1 VNTEP
6 RQEIEVKLRI
16 DAAGAWR
23 ERLAALGAEP
33 CLARAREFDLVF
45 DTPASTLRAAGVLL
59 RLRRRDG
66 GGALTLKR
74 PVAGGAAAYK
84 VREEIESGVS
94 DPDAVEAI
102 LLGLG
107 LSPCFAYEKFR
118 AGYRLDGALVLVD
131 ETPIGDFLEIEG
143 EPAAIERA
151 AARLGFS
158 RADFITA
165 SYRSLFLQAGGSGD
179 MLFRP

>member
-1 VNTEP
+1 MNTEP
-6 RQEIEVKLRI
+6 RLEIEVKLRI
-16 DAAGAWR
+16 AAAEPWR
-23 ERLAALGAEP
+23 GRLAALGAEP
-33 CLARAREFDLVF
+33 CLGRTRELDRVF
-45 DTPASTLRAAGVLL
+45 DMPAGTLGAAGLLL
-59 RLRRRDG
+59 RLRRRG
-66 GGALTLKR
+66 NSGALTLKR
-74 PVAGGAAAYK
+74 PAAGGAAAYK
-84 VREEIESGVS
+84 VREEIETGVA
-94 DPDAVEAI
+94 DPDAMETV

-107 LSPCFAYEKFR
+107 LRPVFAYEKFR
-118 AGYRLDGALVLVD
+118 AGFRLDGALVLID

-165 SYRSLFLQAGGSGD
+165 SYRSLFLQAGGGGD